1 MRLAHPNLGTQP
13 HNICMIDIY
22 DPSPPLQL
30 DDAPKITRKLWLE
43 NKWCSCAVEEG
54 GYIIGF
60 YVIFPRAEPRPRTNL
75 FVSPE
80 KTEPKSHHLS
90 AVCLCMYLLLCGPL
104 APPLFHY
111 PGLFLALVGI
121 LGVDFPVT
129 SVTLNEVM
137 LGPKQEKKNKQN
149 GPKALGENSLFSG

>member
-1 MRLAHPNLGTQP
+1 
-13 HNICMIDIY
+13 
-22 DPSPPLQL
+22 
-30 DDAPKITRKLWLE
+30 
-43 NKWCSCAVEEG
+43 
-54 GYIIGF
+54 
-60 YVIFPRAEPRPRTNL
+60 
-75 FVSPE
+75 
-80 KTEPKSHHLS
+80 
-90 AVCLCMYLLLCGPL
+90 MYLLLCGPL